1 MSDYRDPLYRD
12 PNTPS
17 YRDPNNPTGN
27 VGFEPGG
34 NPGRRSWAWIGGA
47 AIVVILLALAFGVRH
62 APNSRVATNTAPAPA
77 TSHMLA
83 PPAAMHPNPTP
94 PATMVPPAPPAA
106 PAPTPN
112 Q

>member
-1 MSDYRDPLYRD
+1 MSDFRDPL
-12 PNTPS
+12 

-47 AIVVILLALAFGVRH
+47 AVVVILLALAFGVRH
-62 APNSRVATNTAPAPA
+62 VPNSRVATNAVPAPA
-77 TSHMLA
+77 TSHPLA
-83 PPAAMHPNPTP
+83 PPATTHPSATP
-94 PATMVPPAPPAA
+94 PAIMVPPAPPA
-106 PAPTPN
+106 PTPN